1 MIETETRGGVIII
14 RVANPPRHYMTAET
28 AAELD
33 AAVAA
38 ALADDASRVIVLTGG
53 GEGVFI
59 RHYSIPEIEAMA
71 DALEAGAISAPLP
84 RADVPV
90 YRLIDRL
97 RDSPKPV
104 IAAING
110 TCMGGG
116 FETALACTLR
126 VAVDGD
132 YPIGLPETR
141 LGILPGAG
149 GLQFLARLM
158 GLSQATA
165 FVLQGAVVPPAE
177 ALRLGLVHRLAATSA
192 LEAALELAEQVAARP
207 PAALREVLAMSR
219 AIAAG
224 ESLGDGLETA
234 ARAFL
239 ATLAPDSGAR
249 ARLARFHEVGEDILA

>member
-1 MIETETRGGVIII
+1 MIMAETRGAV
-14 RVANPPRHYMTAET
+14 RLLAVANPPRHYMTAGT

-33 AAVAA
+33 AAVAD
-38 ALADDASRVIVLTGG
+38 ALADAAVRVVVLTGHDD
-53 GEGVFI
+53 VFI

-71 DALEAGAISAPLP
+71 EAVAAGAVAAPLP
-84 RADVPV
+84 RGEVPV

-97 RDSPKPV
+97 LGAHKPV
-104 IAAING
+104 VAAING

-126 VAVDGD
+126 VAAAGD

-158 GLSQATA
+158 GLAQATA
-165 FVLQGAVVPPAE
+165 FVLEGRVVPPAE
-177 ALRLGLVHRLAATSA
+177 ALRLGLIHRLAEGSA
-192 LEAALELAEQVAARP
+192 VAAALELAGQL
-207 PAALREVLAMSR
+207 AALPPVALAQVLAMSR

-224 ESLGDGLETA
+224 ETLAEGLDHA

-249 ARLARFHEVGEDILA
+249 ARLARFHAVGEDVLA